1 MVDGNQEISLYI
13 HIPFCKHKCP
23 YCHFYVISDKEC
35 FKDQLLI
42 SLEREWN
49 LIRPQLE
56 GKKLVSIYFGG
67 GTPTLF
73 GTKRL
78 ETVLSWFQHTYSYTS
93 DVEVTIETN
102 PEELSNYRNY
112 RDIGINRVSLGV
124 QSLATDELAILDR
137 RHKPEQA
144 IEAIYAIKN
153 GGIDNITIDLMYDL
167 PGQTLTSWASTLSC
181 IKTLPITHLSL
192 YNLTIEPDAA
202 FFRREKQ
209 LREIMPDDET
219 STEMYAMAQASLK
232 EAGLMQ
238 YEISAFCKD
247 GLYSRHN
254 VGYWTGRHFYGMG
267 PSGFSYDGHK
277 RFRNVANLSRYSTL
291 LEQNTSP
298 IDFEEPLDAK
308 ARKKELLALS
318 LRLLAGVD
326 LASYA
331 PLEPET
337 HKALE
342 YLEKME
348 LITTNK
354 SHIALSPRGILFYD
368 TVASELI

>member
-1 MVDGNQEISLYI
+1 MVISGPDDISLYI

-23 YCHFYVISDKEC
+23 YCHFYVIGDKEC
-35 FKDQLLI
+35 FKEQLLAG
-42 SLEREWN
+42 LQREWKR
-49 LIRPQLE
+49 ISPHFE
-56 GKKLVSIYFGG
+56 GKKLVSVYFGG

-73 GTKRL
+73 GPKRIA
-78 ETVLSWFQHTYSYTS
+78 EVLSWLPYEKNAELS
-93 DVEVTIETN
+93 IETN
-102 PEELSNYRNY
+102 PEELSDYSQY

-124 QSLATDELAILDR
+124 QSLSGSELAILDR

-144 IEAIYAIKN
+144 IEAIWSIKN

-167 PGQTLTSWASTLSC
+167 PGQTIESWTKTLSC
-181 IKTLPITHLSL
+181 IKSLPITHLSL

-209 LREIMPDDET
+209 LREIMPDDDT
-219 STEMYAMAQASLK
+219 SAQMYALAQEYLK
-232 EAGLMQ
+232 NAGFTQ

-247 GLYSRHN
+247 NLYSRHN

-267 PSGFSYDGHK
+267 PSAFSFDGNR
-277 RFRNVANLSRYSTL
+277 RFRNVANLSRYCTL
-291 LEQNTSP
+291 LEQNVSP
-298 IDFEEPLDAK
+298 IDFEEPLDATS
-308 ARKKELLALS
+308 RKKELLALH

-326 LASYA
+326 LANYA

-337 HKALE
+337 LKSLK
-342 YLEKME
+342 YLESVE
-348 LITTNK
+348 LIYQNAN
-354 SHIALSPRGILFYD
+354 HICLTPKGILFYD